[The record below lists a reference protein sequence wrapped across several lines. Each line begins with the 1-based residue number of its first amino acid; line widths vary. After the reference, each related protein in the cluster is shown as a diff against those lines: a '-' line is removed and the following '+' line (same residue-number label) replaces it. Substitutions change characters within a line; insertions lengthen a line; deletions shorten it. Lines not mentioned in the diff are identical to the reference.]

1 MKIPSGFC
9 GSNPVTNSAVQD
21 LFYPPVFPNI
31 AGCKIPIFNR
41 EIHLQVWFIFQ
52 SAMLVYQRIMI
63 YEGNPMKNSWN
74 PPGIF
79 QCFGAQLSVNNN
91 WTRPKK
97 HPKLPKELILKVIT
111 RLTSKFS
118 EVGGTLQG
126 TITYPTLGKG
136 KSSTQ
141 KCRLGGDILV
151 SRRVFLEQDRLTY
164 QELPNFFRTVCNL

>member
-9 GSNPVTNSAVQD
+9 GSNPVTN
-21 LFYPPVFPNI
+21 I

-41 EIHLQVWFIFQ
+41 EMRHLHVWFIFQ